1 MIPEF
6 HWSVIASSNRSKS
19 IGRKKIYPYDGGAC
33 TNAPPLAT
41 RLIAYI
47 MIKMI

>member
-19 IGRKKIYPYDGGAC
+19 IGRKKIYPYDGGGMHQC
-33 TNAPPLAT
+33 PSFGYAPD
-41 RLIAYI
+41 RLHND
-47 MIKMI
+47 